1 MYQVQMSDLNGKS
14 DLIFMKENSLA
25 NEMQK
30 KQTKF
35 QTKFNTLIDETD
47 EFVWMA
53 IQQKGLHSNTVRL
66 TVRIQVQRL
75 LKTLAYGLMVI

>member
-14 DLIFMKENSLA
+14 DLIFMKENLLA

-47 EFVWMA
+47 EFV
-53 IQQKGLHSNTVRL
+53 
-66 TVRIQVQRL
+66 
-75 LKTLAYGLMVI
+75 

>member
-14 DLIFMKENSLA
+14 DLIFMKENLLA